1 MNRRSYLKSIFG
13 LVGVSI
19 TVYSL
24 MHWLYLDTSI
34 TEEVL
39 RRKKALIGELVELI
53 IPTTDTPGAK
63 AALVHEYILDV
74 ILNCNDNRQ
83 QYSFYMG
90 LQNVEKYSLNEF
102 QKEFS
107 KCNLDEKTSVI
118 EHFANKL
125 DFQFPILIKINKKLF
140 GQPFYLKLRELT
152 VEGYCQSKLGATQ
165 ALMYDYIP
173 GKYIGSVP
181 VTSNQRSW
189 ATK

>member
-74 ILNCNDNRQ
+74 ILNCNDTRQ